1 MKRHKVLAPAHPP
14 GPPVKVPPARPVAGP
29 GEAVND
35 RARIAS
41 AVAVAAGD
49 SSDADSD
56 TAHLTA
62 QRADITVVPSGGLG
76 GPGGPGTAS
85 AVAAAAPA
93 AVAAAVIDAD
103 GGVGHASAAGIVT
116 TVKGRDILKGP
127 EQWLIHQCNAT

>member
-14 GPPVKVPPARPVAGP
+14 GPPVKVPPTRPVGP

-35 RARIAS
+35 RA
-41 AVAVAAGD
+41 VAAGD
-49 SSDADSD
+49 SGDADNE
-56 TAHLTA
+56 T
-62 QRADITVVPSGGLG
+62 ADITVVPSGGSG
-76 GPGGPGTAS
+76 GPGGLGTAG

-93 AVAAAVIDAD
+93 AAAAAVIDAD

-116 TVKGRDILKGP
+116 TVKGRDILTGP

>member
-14 GPPVKVPPARPVAGP
+14 GPPVKVPPTRPVGP

-35 RARIAS
+35 RARSAS
-41 AVAVAAGD
+41 AAAVAAGD
-49 SSDADSD
+49 SGDADSE
-56 TAHLTA
+56 T
-62 QRADITVVPSGGLG
+62 ADITVVPSGGSG
-76 GPGGPGTAS
+76 GPGGLGTAG

-93 AVAAAVIDAD
+93 AAAAAVIDAD

-116 TVKGRDILKGP
+116 TVKGRDILMGP

>member
-1 MKRHKVLAPAHPP
+1 MQGPPMKRHKVLAPAHPP

-29 GEAVND
+29 GEAVDD

-41 AVAVAAGD
+41 AAAVAAG
-49 SSDADSD
+49 
-56 TAHLTA
+56 
-62 QRADITVVPSGGLG
+62 DITVVPSGGPG

-85 AVAAAAPA
+85 AVTAAAPA
-93 AVAAAVIDAD
+93 AAAAAVIDAD

-116 TVKGRDILKGP
+116 TVKGRDILKSP